1 MFSSSLVAASLLA
14 LAPGHSTPAAPGSSA
29 GADAAMPAAAILP
42 GQPSAQAAL
51 LYLAKVM
58 DQYHD
63 RFPVYDDVSSGGN
76 HFFAWSKI
84 PDQNAAVTINGSW
97 TDNPHSGAT
106 AVRAEFDNTTGTN
119 FGGFYFLNGV
129 LPAGATAPL
138 PNFGDVAN
146 AGIDL
151 TGATALTFWARGQQG
166 GERISFFL
174 GGVGRD
180 PNTGQPTAPFPDSTP
195 VVKRTVTLT
204 TAWTQYSFDLHGLDL
219 HYVLGGFG
227 WIASA
232 VDNPSGAV
240 FFLDDIS
247 YALSDAARAAR
258 LGLPRFLRSF
268 TTEPVQSLPD
278 PVGTFDLAFR
288 EVANTYDNALAIIA
302 FLADG
307 SADSIR
313 RARLIGDAFVYAAEH
328 DRFYDDGRLRDSY
341 AAGDLVIAPGWTPN
355 GRTATVTIPG
365 YFDEARQVFVEFGQ
379 DGMSTGNEAWAMLAL
394 LTLQRET
401 GDRRYLTPARRL
413 GTFVVGFR
421 NDQGLYQGFLGG
433 LDHPEAAAPVR
444 RPWASTE
451 HNLDLYAAFALLAG
465 VDPAGGWAAQR
476 DHARQF
482 VDAMWD
488 AALGCNL
495 TGTTD
500 PQTRNA
506 SPGQLPED
514 AQSWAVLALPD
525 ALTVHPELL
534 TCAERNFLTTDAG
547 FRGFDFNDDKDGVWF
562 EGTAHMATAYLRA
575 GRSADADIYL
585 ATLARAQST
594 PPFGDGMGIAAASRD
609 GLTTGFGFFY
619 FRRLYV
625 GATAWN
631 VLAQLGWNPYTI
643 GPAAA
648 PCTADAVTLCL
659 AGNRF
664 EVRVTWEKPLGA
676 TGEGQAFPLTTDT
689 GAFWFFDSGN
699 VELLVKVLDG
709 CAINGAHWVFAGGL
723 TNVKTT
729 LTVVDGATGATRTY
743 LNPQRTPFQPLQDTR
758 AFPSCP

>member
-1 MFSSSLVAASLLA
+1 MLPVIAAPLLVLGLSI
-14 LAPGHSTPAAPGSSA
+14 GGSPAAE
-29 GADAAMPAAAILP
+29 PATAI

-51 LYLAKVM
+51 QYLAQVM

-84 PDQNAAVTINGSW
+84 PDQSAAVAINGSW

-106 AVRAEFDNTTGTN
+106 AIRAELDDTTGTN
-119 FGGFYFLNGV
+119 FGGFYFLNGL
-129 LPAGATAPL
+129 LPAGATVPI
-138 PNFGDVAN
+138 PNFGEVGN

-151 TGATALTFWARGQQG
+151 SGATALTFWARGQRG

-180 PNTGQPTAPFPDSTP
+180 PDTGRPTAPFPDSSP
-195 VVKRTVTLT
+195 VVKRTVSLT
-204 TAWTQYSFDLHGLDL
+204 TAWTQYSFDLRGLDL

-227 WIASA
+227 WVATA
-232 VDNPSGAV
+232 MDNPGGAV

-247 YALSDAARAAR
+247 YALSDAGRGAR
-258 LGLPRFLRSF
+258 LALPRFLRSF
-268 TTEPVQSLPD
+268 TTAPVQSLPD
-278 PVGTFDLAFR
+278 PVGIFDLAFR
-288 EVANTYDNALAIIA
+288 EVANTYDNALAIFA

-307 SADSIR
+307 SADSVR

-328 DRFYDDGRLRDSY
+328 DRFYGDGRLRDSY

-365 YFDEARQVFVEFGQ
+365 YFDEVQQKFLEIGQ
-379 DGMSTGNEAWAMLAL
+379 DGISTGNEAWAMLAL
-394 LTLQRET
+394 LALQRNT
-401 GDRRYLTPARRL
+401 GDPRYLAAAQRL
-413 GTFVVGFR
+413 GRFVVGFR

-451 HNLDLYAAFALLAG
+451 HNLDLYAAFELLAE
-465 VDPAGGWAAQR
+465 VDPAGGWEAQR

-488 AALGCNL
+488 AARGCNL
-495 TGTTD
+495 TGTID
-500 PQTRNA
+500 PGTRNA

-514 AQSWAVLALPD
+514 VQSWAVLALPD
-525 ALTVHPELL
+525 ALSTHPELL
-534 TCAERNFLTTDAG
+534 ACAERNHLTTDAG
-547 FRGFDFNDDKDGVWF
+547 FRGFDFNEDKDGVWF
-562 EGTAHMATAYLRA
+562 EGTAHMATAYRRA
-575 GRSADADIYL
+575 GRPGDADGFL
-585 ATLARAQST
+585 ATLSRAQAT
-594 PPFGDGMGIAAASRD
+594 PPYGDGLGIAAASRD

-631 VLAQLGWNPYTI
+631 VLAQLGWNPYTL
-643 GPAAA
+643 GPAAE
-648 PCTADAVTLCL
+648 PCTADATTLCL
-659 AGNRF
+659 AENRF
-664 EVRVTWEKPLGA
+664 QVSVSWETSKGA
-676 TGEGQAFPLTTDT
+676 TGQGQALPLTTDT
-689 GAFWFFDSGN
+689 GAFWFFDGSN
-699 VELLVKVLDG
+699 VELLVKVIDG
-709 CAINGAHWVFAGGL
+709 CALNGAHWVFAGGL
-723 TNVKTT
+723 TNVKVT
-729 LTVVDGATGATRTY
+729 LTVMDGATGATRMY
-743 LNPQRTPFQPLQDTR
+743 VNPQGAAFQPVQDTG
-758 AFPSCP
+758 AFHGCP

>member
-1 MFSSSLVAASLLA
+1 MSSLLA
-14 LAPGHSTPAAPGSSA
+14 APLLALGLANSAPTVPWASHGAEPTISA
-29 GADAAMPAAAILP
+29 TAIPP

-51 LYLAKVM
+51 QYLAEVM

-76 HFFAWSKI
+76 HFFAWSKV
-84 PDQNAAVTINGSW
+84 PDQNAAVAINGSW
-97 TDNPHSGAT
+97 TENPHSGAT
-106 AVRAEFDNTTGTN
+106 AIRAELDNTTGTN

-138 PNFGDVAN
+138 PNFGEVAN

-151 TGATALTFWARGQQG
+151 TGATALTFWARGERG
-166 GERISFFL
+166 GERITFFL

-180 PNTGQPTAPFPDSTP
+180 PNTGQPTAPFPDSSP
-195 VVKRTVTLT
+195 VVKKTVTLT
-204 TAWTQYSFDLHGLDL
+204 TAWTQYSFELHGLDL

-227 WIASA
+227 WIAA
-232 VDNPSGAV
+232 ATDNPGGAV

-247 YALSDAARAAR
+247 YALSDTARAAR
-258 LGLPRFLRSF
+258 LGLPRFVRSF
-268 TTEPVQSLPD
+268 TTEPVQSLPE
-278 PVGTFDLAFR
+278 PVGIFDLAFR

-307 SADSIR
+307 SADSVR

-328 DRFYDDGRLRDSY
+328 DRSYDDGRLRDSY
-341 AAGDLVIAPGWTPN
+341 AAGDLVVAPGWTPN

-365 YFDEARQVFVEFGQ
+365 YYDEAKQVFFEIGQ

-394 LTLQRET
+394 LALQRKT
-401 GDRRYLTPARRL
+401 GDGRYLMAAQRL
-413 GTFVVGFR
+413 GRFVVGFR

-433 LDHPEAAAPVR
+433 LDHPEAAGPVR

-451 HNLDLYAAFALLAG
+451 HNLDLYAVFELLAG

-482 VDAMWD
+482 VNAMWD
-488 AALGCNL
+488 ASRGCNL

-500 PQTRNA
+500 PETRNA

-514 AQSWAVLALPD
+514 VQSWAVLALPD

-534 TCAERNFLTTDAG
+534 ACAERNFLTTDAG
-547 FRGFDFNDDKDGVWF
+547 FRGFDFNEDKDGVWF
-562 EGTAHMATAYLRA
+562 EGTAHMATAYQRA
-575 GRSADADIYL
+575 GRSADAGGFL
-585 ATLARAQST
+585 ETLARAQAT
-594 PPFGDGMGIAAASRD
+594 PPYGDGMGIAAASRD

-631 VLAQLGWNPYTI
+631 VLAQLGWNPYTL
-643 GPAAA
+643 GPAAP
-648 PCTADAVTLCL
+648 PCTADAASLCL
-659 AGNRF
+659 AGDRF
-664 EVRVTWEKPLGA
+664 QVRVSWETPQGA
-676 TGEGQAFPLTTDT
+676 KGEGQAIPLTADT
-689 GAFWFFDSGN
+689 GAFWFFAASN

-709 CAINGAHWVFAGGL
+709 CAVDGAYWVFAGGL
-723 TNVKTT
+723 TNVKTS
-729 LTVVDGATGATRTY
+729 LTVVDGATGAMRTY
-743 LNPQRTPFQPLQDTR
+743 VNPQSTPFQPLQDTR